1 MVSIRGS
8 YLQFSEILKLTVSLQ
23 KCKLMGM
30 KTSWVL
36 TEEDKTKLAIRRE
49 SSPIAGIN
57 VGDGGLAPIHII
69 KKVNLVIKARNYNRI
84 Q

>member
-1 MVSIRGS
+1 MPMVSIRGEV
-8 YLQFSEILKLTVSLQ
+8 QFCESPKFSRVQQFQ

-36 TEEDKTKLAIRRE
+36 TEEDKTKLAMRRE

-57 VGDGGLAPIHII
+57 VGDGGLAPIHI
-69 KKVNLVIKARNYNRI
+69 KKVMIIFFL
-84 Q
+84 